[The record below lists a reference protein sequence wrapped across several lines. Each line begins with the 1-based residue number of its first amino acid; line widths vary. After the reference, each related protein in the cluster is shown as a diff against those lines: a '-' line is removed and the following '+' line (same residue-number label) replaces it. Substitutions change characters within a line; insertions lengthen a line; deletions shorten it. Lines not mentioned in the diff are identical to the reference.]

1 MKSMSDITKE
11 NLFSSPGAEPKVYV
25 IHENEEWLVP
35 LREAFNE
42 LDVPFEEWFIHEGS
56 LSLDQVPPDGIFYN
70 RMSASSHTRSHRY
83 SVELTGPVIAWL
95 KAHGRRVINGRRA
108 LQLEVRKFEQYLS
121 LQQQGV
127 KTPKTIAAT
136 GRDEIIDAAKSL
148 DQTPFIMKPN
158 RGGKGQGVE
167 LFRSVQELE
176 NRLDEDSELSLDGIS
191 LIQQYIK
198 PHNDTITRL
207 EFIGGKFFY
216 GLQVDTSDGFEL
228 CPADS
233 CAVGDNFCPAPGDAP
248 KNKFT
253 ILKDFNDAELI
264 DKLERF
270 FASNKIEVGAAEFV
284 ENEKGERF
292 VYDVNI
298 NTNYNRRA
306 EKDAGDKKRAM
317 PEVARFLGKELETT
331 VADRPEVAQGIPV

>member
-1 MKSMSDITKE
+1 MSDITKE
-11 NLFSSPGAEPKVYV
+11 NLFSSLDSEPKVYV
-25 IHENEEWLVP
+25 IHENEEWLIP

-56 LSLDQVPPDGIFYN
+56 ISLDQVPPDGIFYN

-83 SVELTGPVIAWL
+83 SVEFTGPVIAWL
-95 KAHGRRVINGRRA
+95 EAHGRRVVNGRRA

-121 LQQQGV
+121 LQQQGI

-136 GRDEIIDAAKSL
+136 GRDEIVGAAKSL
-148 DQTPFIMKPN
+148 DQTPFILKPN

-167 LFRSVQELE
+167 LFRSVKEPE
-176 NRLDEDSELSLDGIS
+176 NRLDNDSELSLDGIS
-191 LIQQYIK
+191 LVQEYIK
-198 PHNDTITRL
+198 PRNETITRL

-216 GLQVDTSDGFEL
+216 GVQVDTSDGIEL
-228 CPADS
+228 CPADG
-233 CAVGDNFCPAPGDAP
+233 CAVGDDFCPAPGDAL

-253 ILKDFNDAELI
+253 ILENFSDPNLI
-264 DKLERF
+264 GKLERF

-284 ENEKGERF
+284 ENENGERF

-298 NTNYNRRA
+298 NTNYNRQA

-317 PEVARFLGKELETT
+317 LEVARFLGKELETAA
-331 VADRPEVAQGIPV
+331 ADRPEVAQGIPV